1 MKPDKNNTG
10 ISATGADGKAGL
22 LVVFFRELRTA
33 VSILASS
40 LRDKKRWPVLFLEL
54 MVAVSLSVSYY
65 YLTQKYAM
73 GVNTDQTNFWVF
85 GSCSRF
91 NFHLDNIYDVWKG
104 RLLGMLF
111 SGAVF
116 DQIVGDN
123 TIAIDQY
130 ARMFA
135 LYQGLWLLLLFVVII
150 LAFRDSLLINVC
162 IFAGLTYNFSPLGG
176 FYFYPWDIPST
187 LFFALAVLLFDR
199 RKIWQMIVVI
209 CVGCFYKET
218 VLATALL
225 LFFVD
230 DWKWWRRLLTF
241 AGIML
246 LYGVG
251 KKIMM
256 ASLHIN
262 AAVFSMNESKTLS
275 DLFHTDKLIE
285 NATFVFT
292 PTLNHYAFV
301 HAGTVLAV
309 LVLGWQ
315 YRFLPYMAVILA
327 HEIGVFW
334 FADLHEFRNSMNC
347 LPLCVFILAARW
359 RDFNSLTSHAS
370 AGSDTKPTHA
380 KRKPETKPSD
390 VAPAWDFRDT
400 FPVVSLVMVL
410 LVVTSIAVP
419 VWQYLS
425 ITEFRR
431 PDHQAR
437 VVKTLT
443 ASAERGDAKSQ
454 LQLANHY
461 LSGEGVAT
469 NQASAFEW
477 FLKAAKQGMA
487 EAQLQ
492 VGAGYIQGA
501 GTTTDYT
508 NGIAWLHKAAAQ
520 GNVKAEYNLGFV
532 YENGLGVKQD
542 LAEAAIWYQR
552 AAEKGNVQ
560 AQNNLGLICFG
571 MRKDYA
577 EAAQWFRRAADQG
590 NALSQ
595 NSLGV
600 LYSKGLGVKQDANEA
615 LKWFQ
620 MAAQQG
626 FAEAQNNCG
635 LLFAG
640 AKQMSEAVAWFRKA
654 ADQGHVEAEY
664 NLAQCLEKGAGVRQD
679 APEAVLWYGRAAKQG
694 YGSAQLALGK
704 ILEAGQGVAADKIQ
718 AYEWL
723 KLAEIQGLQ
732 DAGKELTNCAAQMS
746 KEQITAAEQE
756 VEKSRNGG
764 R

>member
-1 MKPDKNNTG
+1 MKPDKINTG
-10 ISATGADGKAGL
+10 IVPSAPIRKAGFFG
-22 LVVFFRELRTA
+22 VFVHELRLGLS
-33 VSILASS
+33 VLASN
-40 LRDKKRWPVLFLEL
+40 LKDRKRWPLLFLEL
-54 MVAVSLSVSYY
+54 LIAVSLSVSYF

-85 GSCSRF
+85 SSFSKF
-91 NFHLDNIYDVWKG
+91 NFHLDSLYDVWKG
-104 RLLGMLF
+104 RFLGILF
-111 SGAVF
+111 SGAFF
-116 DQIVGDN
+116 DHIVGDN
-123 TIAIDQY
+123 TVSIDQY
-130 ARMFA
+130 GRIFA
-135 LYQGLWLLLLFVVII
+135 LYQGMWLLLLFVVII
-150 LAFRDSLLINVC
+150 LAFRNSLLINVC
-162 IFAGLTYNFSPLGG
+162 IFAGLTYNFSPQGG

-187 LFFALAVLLFDR
+187 LFFALAALLFDR
-199 RKIWQMIVVI
+199 RQIWQMIMVI

-218 VLATALL
+218 VLACALL
-225 LFFVD
+225 LFFVEG
-230 DWKWWRRLLTF
+230 WKWWRRLLTF
-241 AGIML
+241 AGILL
-246 LYGVG
+246 LYGLG
-251 KKIMM
+251 KKLFM
-256 ASLHIN
+256 ASMHISG
-262 AAVFSMNESKTLS
+262 AVFSMNESKTLS
-275 DLFHTDKLIE
+275 DLLHTDKLIE
-285 NATFVFT
+285 NTTFIFT

-315 YRFLPYMAVILA
+315 RRFLPYMAVILA

-359 RDFNSLTSHAS
+359 KDFSGVASHAS
-370 AGSDTKPTHA
+370 AESDSKPSHSR
-380 KRKPETKPSD
+380 RKPEIKPS
-390 VAPAWDFRDT
+390 AATPAWDFRET
-400 FPVVSLVMVL
+400 FPVVNLVWVL
-410 LVVTSIAVP
+410 LIATSVAVP

-425 ITEFRR
+425 VIEYRR

-454 LQLANHY
+454 LQLAKHY
-461 LSGEGVAT
+461 LSGAGVAANQT
-469 NQASAFEW
+469 NAFGW
-477 FLKAAKQGMA
+477 FLKAAKQGIA
-487 EAQLQ
+487 EAQCQ

-501 GTTTDYT
+501 GTATDYT
-508 NGIAWLHKAAAQ
+508 NGVAWFHRAAAQ
-520 GNVKAEYNLGFV
+520 GNVNAQYNLGFV

-552 AAEKGNVQ
+552 AAEKGNVL

-635 LLFAG
+635 LIFAG
-640 AKQMSEAVAWFRKA
+640 AQQMNEAVGWFRKA
-654 ADQGHVEAEY
+654 ADQGHVEAQF
-664 NLAQCLEKGAGVRQD
+664 NLAQCKEKGAGGHQD
-679 APEAVLWYGRAAKQG
+679 LPEAVLWYNRAAKQG
-694 YGSAQLALGK
+694 YVLAQLALGRMY
-704 ILEAGQGVAADKIQ
+704 EAGQGVTADKIQ
-718 AYEWL
+718 AYKWF
-723 KLAEIQGLQ
+723 KLAQLRGQ
-732 DAGKELTNCAAQMS
+732 ADAGKELTNCAAQMS
-746 KEQITAAEQE
+746 MEQITTAEQE
-756 VEKSRNGG
+756 VEKSQNGG
-764 R
+764 K